1 MYLVRLIYASKIT
14 EGFSQQDITNI
25 LETARH
31 QNNKHNLTG
40 LLCFSHNLFL
50 QCLEGPRTEVNV
62 TYQRILNDPRHS
74 NIILLDYDEIVE
86 REFDQWSMGYI
97 PESSLTAPLNLKY
110 SGTPT
115 FDPYKMTGESVL
127 RLLLALKNSVPTH
140 N

>member
-40 LLCFSHNLFL
+40 LLCFSHDLFL